1 MGATREQILKLTET
15 IPTYKWKVQTAN
27 AKTAQCVAYIDA
39 RDMQR
44 KLDECVGPENWQT
57 QFQIIE
63 GNLYGGIGIL
73 CDRGSQPAEWVWKW
87 DCGTESMTEKEKGQ
101 ASDAQ
106 KRAAVAWGVGR
117 FLYDMDIQTVPTK
130 EYNSKP
136 KPCDDKGNIFWN
148 NDDLTAYIN
157 KKIGKKSSSA
167 TTTTTT
173 TQTTVKEDKKSDK
186 YSEGGKPIDYSTS
199 SPSPE
204 VMARVAGL
212 NRDGAS
218 GKQVLLNYIPKYNIA
233 NKTDYVAKD
242 FTGDLLVS
250 LLDFIDNTPPVGM

>member
-1 MGATREQILKLTET
+1 MGATRDQILNLSGT

-44 KLDECVGPENWQT
+44 KLDDCVGPENWQT
-57 QFQIIE
+57 QFQLID
-63 GNLYGGIGIL
+63 GNLFGGIGIF
-73 CDRGSQPAEWVWKW
+73 CDRGNHGEWVWKW

-117 FLYDMDIQTVPTK
+117 FLYDMDIQSVPTK
-130 EYNSKP
+130 DYNGKA

-148 NDDLTAYIN
+148 NDDLTAFIN
-157 KKIGKKSSSA
+157 KRLNKAVSTPTVAKPP
-167 TTTTTT
+167 
-173 TQTTVKEDKKSDK
+173 VKEDKRSDK
-186 YSEGGKPIDYSTS
+186 YSEGGKPVEYSTS

-204 VMARVAGL
+204 IMARVAGL
-212 NRDGAS
+212 SRDGAI
-218 GKQVLLNYIPKYNIA
+218 GKQVIMNYIPKYNI
-233 NKTDYVAKD
+233 NCKTDYVAKD
-242 FTGDLLVS
+242 FTGELLVS